1 MILESFKFNKLLKQP
16 EDFLRIFL
24 ALVFLSAGV
33 FRIFN
38 SDMAVLEFLALK
50 LPIFLSPLMI
60 IFEIGA
66 GLGLL
71 LNKFTKYIYSAL
83 IVFVIFAL
91 VTALAVNGKEI
102 VSGAGELFVFNLT
115 PTDWFL
121 HFTFLLIASVLLIG
135 KK

>member
-38 SDMAVLEFLALK
+38 SDMAILEFLALK

-115 PTDWFL
+115 P
-121 HFTFLLIASVLLIG
+121 
-135 KK
+135 